1 MAEPDKKSPFYER
14 RTFQG
19 AVAVIGLLTAVWAL
33 TGAPRPWSVATK
45 ITAVETPLANTEVV
59 LVADKSMKESF
70 DGTTKMDA
78 AVEAIRVIGRDTS
91 NQGLALRRAGKR
103 CGEPGEQVIG
113 FGSHHGDDIE
123 AAAEDVVPSGQ
134 ADLSNAV
141 NGALDDLE
149 DPDLNQ
155 PGSRKGVVVFLGGK
169 DECDKEAISDVRRE
183 IEAHGVSPQFKIIAL
198 VDTKKEKTWVDH
210 LEAGLRPWDVDVV
223 EATTRAEVK
232 KSAAEAIKETAAG
245 SGPGAAAPTPE
256 PPGEQEDEEADSQA
270 EGRSQSGV
278 DGPEE
283 EEISPEEG
291 EEEEGEE
298 EGEVEESEEV
308 EPGGGEEEAGEAETA
323 PAGPPPPSSSGE
335 SAEGSEAAGTS
346 GVARPLPRRSGY
358 RLLTVSRTV
367 LPPSSTLPPGSG
379 AALITEPWPWWTT
392 IG

>member
-1 MAEPDKKSPFYER
+1 MAEPNKKSPFYER
-14 RTFQG
+14 RIFQG

-78 AVEAIRVIGRDTS
+78 AVEAIRVIGRDAS
-91 NQGLALRRAGKR
+91 NQGLALRRSGER

-149 DPDLNQ
+149 APSLNQ

-169 DECDKEAISDVRRE
+169 DECDNEAVADVRRE

-198 VDTKKEKTWVDH
+198 VDNKREKTWVNH
-210 LEAGLRPWDVDVV
+210 LEAGLSPWDVDVV

-232 KSAAEAIKETAAG
+232 QSAAAAIKETASG
-245 SGPGAAAPTPE
+245 SAPGAGAPTPE
-256 PPGEQEDEEADSQA
+256 PSGEQDGEASGAEGKPRPGIAGPDEEEEEEFSP
-270 EGRSQSGV
+270 EV
-278 DGPEE
+278 PEEPEE
-283 EEISPEEG
+283 EEESEEEESEEAEPSEG
-291 EEEEGEE
+291 EEET
-298 EGEVEESEEV
+298 S
-308 EPGGGEEEAGEAETA
+308 EAEPA
-323 PAGPPPPSSSGE
+323 PVEPPPSSSGE

-358 RLLTVSRTV
+358 SLLTVSRTV
-367 LPPSSTLPPGSG
+367 SPPSSTTPPGSG